1 MGLVSNETK
10 GSASPLPAADR
21 PSVPRRREGGRSAR
35 VVGAVLEATLEEVAS
50 RGYGALSIEAV
61 AARAG
66 VAKTTIYRRW
76 PTRAELTRQ
85 ALSAE
90 LAARPPVADTGNLL
104 DDLTASTLENV
115 KRLATPRGLA
125 LVRVV
130 YAEGGD
136 PELAELIRA
145 FRVEARRGAQTRIG
159 AAIERGEVPREI
171 DVAYLLDTLAAVV
184 HHRVVLIGAVPSR
197 AEVRRLV
204 ARSLAGAC
212 LATDRGGAPA

>member
-1 MGLVSNETK
+1 MGRVSDETK
-10 GSASPLPAADR
+10 TSAVPVAQADR

-35 VVGAVLEATLEEVAS
+35 VVGAVMEATLEEVAS

-76 PTRAELTRQ
+76 PTRAELTRH

-90 LAARPPVADTGNLL
+90 LAARPPVADTGHLL

-212 LATDRGGAPA
+212 LETDKSGAPV

>member
-1 MGLVSNETK
+1 MDPVSNEAK
-10 GSASPLPAADR
+10 GSARPPAPADR
-21 PSVPRRREGGRSAR
+21 PSVPRKREGGRSAR

-76 PTRAELTRQ
+76 PTRAELTRH

-90 LAARPPVADTGNLL
+90 LAARPPVADTGHLL

-212 LATDRGGAPA
+212 LETDKSGAPA